1 MREPFFIP
9 KHKRLGRRPEHF
21 DESRKRSHNKFVQA
35 KLFDS
40 GPGNTQDNAWLFT
53 QV

>member
-9 KHKRLGRRPEHF
+9 KHKRFGRRPEHF

-40 GPGNTQDNAWLFT
+40 GPDNIQDNAWLLT